1 MHPLMRPSFFN
12 QTLSHPHTNPTPHH
26 TMTQPMTTTAAIAL
40 ITGTGSITDPRLGC
54 LGAQDLAAVRTIIG
68 AFKAQRAAL
77 RRIAKAA
84 RHTGKVAGTLD
95 GFQFGD
101 TPRVFTEDD
110 AGDLACTADILS
122 DDMMVITNM
131 AVAAIAK

>member
-1 MHPLMRPSFFN
+1 
-12 QTLSHPHTNPTPHH
+12 
-26 TMTQPMTTTAAIAL
+26 MTQPMTTTAAIAL
-40 ITGTGSITDPRLGC
+40 ITGTGSLTDPRLGC
-54 LGAQDLAAVRTIIG
+54 LGEGDLAAVRTIIAG
-68 AFKAQRAAL
+68 FKAQRAAL

-84 RHTGKVAGTLD
+84 RRTGKVAGTLD

>member
-1 MHPLMRPSFFN
+1 
-12 QTLSHPHTNPTPHH
+12 
-26 TMTQPMTTTAAIAL
+26 MTQPMTINAAIAL
-40 ITGTGSITDPRLGC
+40 LTGPGSLTDPKLGC
-54 LGAQDLAAVRTIIG
+54 LGDADHAAVLTLLKGI
-68 AFKAQRAAL
+68 KAQRAAL

-122 DDMMVITNM
+122 DDMMVIANM